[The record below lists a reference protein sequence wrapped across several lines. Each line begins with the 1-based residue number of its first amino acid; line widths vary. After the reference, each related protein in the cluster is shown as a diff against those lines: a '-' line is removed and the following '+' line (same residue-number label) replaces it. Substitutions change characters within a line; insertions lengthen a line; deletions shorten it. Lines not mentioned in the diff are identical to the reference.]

1 MLPGVKLY
9 VDISRLGT
17 LPDNLKDIKKK
28 VEGYHREYEE
38 RIHQLCASRYGPQLD
53 TARMREIQDDLEQ
66 IERGLDTLQKTLD
79 EIVKCYAACEKRA
92 RERGAIGNLDKGIP
106 QSERVLKSAVD
117 VYGKILDQGESFAK
131 GFWDEIVSQGS
142 RITEG
147 FGTIFTKLFYCIPGS
162 DNLSKLFG
170 LDSAAIQKWADGN
183 TEAYKAGLTM
193 LIEHPILVFTA
204 MLEEWKKT
212 YEEKGP
218 AYIAGRLGCDSFIA
232 ILESAT
238 TAKIA
243 GEARNMAKKI
253 NPVVDAGKTRSSVE
267 RKTEDVANLAK
278 QAEKSSK
285 ISRETTDAVKH
296 VMKPETPV
304 DSSNIQKD
312 FKTYAGKVKDVENER
327 CSASVQ
333 TIINKFSNDKQT
345 GKRFNYT
352 MKNGRIHIEN
362 GIQTVDFVIDMKGN
376 LHIGRGHSYL
386 ASGSSVQAAGTMQVN
401 SQGYIR
407 LITNESGHFQPTT
420 IQAMNYPTVFRNIGL
435 NVNNTWIKIGEFKTS
450 MSNYVIDSKVV
461 YNGPIKN
468 MP

>member
-1 MLPGVKLY
+1 M
-9 VDISRLGT
+9 
-17 LPDNLKDIKKK
+17 
-28 VEGYHREYEE
+28 EGYHRDYKE

-79 EIVKCYAACEKRA
+79 EIVKCYAACEKKA

-106 QSERVLKSAVD
+106 QGERVLKNAVD
-117 VYGKILDQGESFAK
+117 VYGKILDQGESFAQ

-170 LDSAAIQKWADGN
+170 LDSTAIQKWADGN

-243 GEARNMAKKI
+243 GEARNMEKKI

-267 RKTEDVANLAK
+267 HKTEDVANLAK
-278 QAEKSSK
+278 QVKKASEISK
-285 ISRETTDAVKH
+285 ETTDAVKQ
-296 VMKPETPV
+296 VTKPKTPG
-304 DSSNIQKD
+304 DSSNMQKD
-312 FKTYAGKVKDVENER
+312 FKGYAGKVKDVGGESD
-327 CSASVQ
+327 SASVIKNIQ
-333 TIINKFSNDKQT
+333 SKSPQQLIEDGWEDITNPKMATNTNSREFYDPKSGLKIRFDKGVDGANGFEAVDHYHVINP
-345 GKRFNYT
+345 NYT
-352 MKNGRIHIEN
+352 NKKVDYYLDIDGKPVGKGSKASHI
-362 GIQTVDFVIDMKGN
+362 VIKG
-376 LHIGRGHSYL
+376 
-386 ASGSSVQAAGTMQVN
+386 
-401 SQGYIR
+401 
-407 LITNESGHFQPTT
+407 E
-420 IQAMNYPTVFRNIGL
+420 
-435 NVNNTWIKIGEFKTS
+435 E
-450 MSNYVIDSKVV
+450 
-461 YNGPIKN
+461 
-468 MP
+468 